1 MGLIRA
7 SSVLRRNQ
15 TATTAAIYEGI
26 IDALPTAFWKD
37 PKFVSYGASAA
48 ELDKCIISGFSTALH
63 SPSNLVVYDTTAAYL
78 RSGVVPLSPAAFRTP
93 CSLLRPTTIMDK
105 SLGTNLHL
113 WHFFTRAKQN
123 HLHLF
128 IPSPSAPFFNVGHVY
143 TLFLQSFNI
152 VLGEGGE
159 ATHFKTDNS
168 AF

>member
-37 PKFVSYGASAA
+37 PKFASYGASAA

-93 CSLLRPTTIMDK
+93 CSLLRPTRS
-105 SLGTNLHL
+105 SLPS
-113 WHFFTRAKQN
+113 
-123 HLHLF
+123 F
-128 IPSPSAPFFNVGHVY
+128 IVGLDRVLTCCCQTKLMY
-143 TLFLQSFNI
+143 T
-152 VLGEGGE
+152 
-159 ATHFKTDNS
+159 
-168 AF
+168 

>member
-93 CSLLRPTTIMDK
+93 CSLLRPTRF
-105 SLGTNLHL
+105 SLPS
-113 WHFFTRAKQN
+113 
-123 HLHLF
+123 F
-128 IPSPSAPFFNVGHVY
+128 IVGLDRVLTCRCQTKLMY
-143 TLFLQSFNI
+143 T
-152 VLGEGGE
+152 
-159 ATHFKTDNS
+159 
-168 AF
+168 